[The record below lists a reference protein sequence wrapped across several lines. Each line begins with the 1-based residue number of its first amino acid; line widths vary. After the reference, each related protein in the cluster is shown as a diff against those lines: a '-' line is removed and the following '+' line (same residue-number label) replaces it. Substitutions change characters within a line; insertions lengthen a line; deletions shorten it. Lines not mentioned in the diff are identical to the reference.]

1 MKPLIEQLY
10 NDSLSIDEKA
20 ISNNPEYRQISRQI
34 SDYVQ
39 SWKEQHSE
47 DEWQE
52 LEHLLDL
59 YAQTHSMELTA
70 TFTNGFRLGVGLMIE
85 TLTGQEELAGQI
97 VSMRDHFGM

>member
-10 NDSLSIDEKA
+10 NGSLSIDEKA
-20 ISNNPEYRQISRQI
+20 ISNNPEYRQISHQI
-34 SDYVQ
+34 SDYIQ
-39 SWKEQHSE
+39 SWKQQHSE
-47 DEWQE
+47 SEWQE

-70 TFTNGFRLGVGLMIE
+70 TFKSGFRLGAGLMIE

-97 VSMRDHFGM
+97 VSMRDHMGI

>member
-10 NDSLSIDEKA
+10 NGTLSLDEKA

-34 SDYVQ
+34 SEYLQ
-39 SWKEQHSE
+39 TWKSNHSE
-47 DEWQE
+47 DEWQQ

-59 YAQTHSMELTA
+59 YAQTHNIELTA
-70 TFTNGFRLGVGLMIE
+70 TFTNGFRLGAGLMIE

-97 VSMRDHFGM
+97 MSMREHSGI